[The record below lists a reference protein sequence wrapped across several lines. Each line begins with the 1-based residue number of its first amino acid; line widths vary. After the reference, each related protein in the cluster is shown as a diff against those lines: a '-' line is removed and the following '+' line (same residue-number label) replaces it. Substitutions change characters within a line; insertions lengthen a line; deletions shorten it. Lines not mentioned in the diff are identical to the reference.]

1 MEKSKERHTV
11 ENNEKILSE
20 ALAYFHRSQVF
31 QKLFL
36 KFREKYISLGHFGGS
51 VTLTGLTAEEKMAL
65 GGFLQKDYTKNRSI
79 TVSAERMEKI
89 LAGTRF
95 SSLTWDEILEAYFDG
110 PIQSKKELLQKE
122 ENARTLFFQVILDE
136 FRRESTSKAS
146 AMNAGK
152 EEASATKGTEAVI
165 KKQLTKHN
173 VEQWLQNALRDKNNT
188 WKILLMQY
196 QTNPEQLRL
205 TLLAVMRAVFLFPA
219 PKHYSSLPVFAAD
232 TTRDPHFFDTGTP
245 GERLLTAFLAEH
257 FPEEIPESGK
267 NAEWHNRLYY
277 RAGILRDDLS
287 NDVLTYGIHASTENG
302 PHPGIEGF
310 LQMKEPMRLTLNTVS
325 RLVKVCPQNPDE
337 TLVRWFTREHIFI
350 KDRPAFV
357 FENPAVFSALIRQY
371 PQITAICGNGQPRLT
386 TLALMDR
393 MAASGCR
400 FYYAG
405 DYDPEGLVILQNLR
419 QRYRDQLIPWKYSV
433 EYYKKYQSDVIIPEA
448 SLKKLDRITIKEL
461 LPLAEAIRHDKKA
474 AYQENMRKELLGK
487 DQEEEEI

>member
-1 MEKSKERHTV
+1 MENPANAVPDKSGTAAPDASCCYAGGIPV
-11 ENNEKILSE
+11 SGSG
-20 ALAYFHRSQVF
+20 ALF
-31 QKLFL
+31 
-36 KFREKYISLGHFGGS
+36 
-51 VTLTGLTAEEKMAL
+51 
-65 GGFLQKDYTKNRSI
+65 
-79 TVSAERMEKI
+79 
-89 LAGTRF
+89 F
-95 SSLTWDEILEAYFDG
+95 SSGICSGYDQRSSF
-110 PIQSKKELLQKE
+110 
-122 ENARTLFFQVILDE
+122 
-136 FRRESTSKAS
+136 
-146 AMNAGK
+146 
-152 EEASATKGTEAVI
+152 
-165 KKQLTKHN
+165 
-173 VEQWLQNALRDKNNT
+173 LR
-188 WKILLMQY
+188 Y
-196 QTNPEQLRL
+196 P
-205 TLLAVMRAVFLFPA
+205 
-219 PKHYSSLPVFAAD
+219 
-232 TTRDPHFFDTGTP
+232 GTP

-277 RAGILRDDLS
+277 RAGILKDDLS

-350 KDRPAFV
+350 KDQPVFV
-357 FENPAVFSALIRQY
+357 FENPAVFSALICQY

-419 QRYRDQLIPWKYSV
+419 HRYRDQLIPWKYSV

-448 SLKKLDRITIKEL
+448 SLKKLDRITIRNSYRWQRQFAMTKK
-461 LPLAEAIRHDKKA
+461 PLIRKICEKNCWGKTKKR
-474 AYQENMRKELLGK
+474 RKYDCYGMCG
-487 DQEEEEI
+487 

>member
-1 MEKSKERHTV
+1 
-11 ENNEKILSE
+11 
-20 ALAYFHRSQVF
+20 
-31 QKLFL
+31 
-36 KFREKYISLGHFGGS
+36 
-51 VTLTGLTAEEKMAL
+51 
-65 GGFLQKDYTKNRSI
+65 
-79 TVSAERMEKI
+79 
-89 LAGTRF
+89 
-95 SSLTWDEILEAYFDG
+95 
-110 PIQSKKELLQKE
+110 
-122 ENARTLFFQVILDE
+122 
-136 FRRESTSKAS
+136 
-146 AMNAGK
+146 
-152 EEASATKGTEAVI
+152 
-165 KKQLTKHN
+165 
-173 VEQWLQNALRDKNNT
+173 
-188 WKILLMQY
+188 MQY

-277 RAGILRDDLS
+277 RAGILKDDLS

-405 DYDPEGLVILQNLR
+405 DYDPEGLMILQNLR